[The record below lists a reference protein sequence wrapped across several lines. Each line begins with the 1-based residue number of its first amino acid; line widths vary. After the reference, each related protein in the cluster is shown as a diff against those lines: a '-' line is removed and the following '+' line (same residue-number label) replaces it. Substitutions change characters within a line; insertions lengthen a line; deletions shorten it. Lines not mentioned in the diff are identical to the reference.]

1 MLRATVVAALVLIAP
16 HAVGAQT
23 LSTLHIKVVL
33 IDTDGKIMPV
43 PRHALLISDNP
54 STAAP
59 RRVVTTVEGTAD
71 VRLRP
76 GNYTVE
82 SDEPVVL
89 RGKAYQWTK
98 IIDIVA
104 GRDFTLEL
112 TAANADS
119 EVAAATPN
127 ATGASGGQ
135 NSAPPLEAEPAFLLP
150 RWQDSVVAL
159 WTPTARA
166 SAVVVDARGLIATN
180 QRAVGP
186 ATSAEVQL
194 SPSVKV
200 AARVLAA
207 DSTRDVAI
215 VWIEPSVIAS
225 VKPVPLGCA
234 QPKTAAEK
242 QEIYAI
248 GVPLR
253 HEKDVT
259 SGTMSELVLTSGTD
273 GGPVFTADG
282 GLIGI
287 TSPPAKS
294 DENRRGNAQIVK
306 VADVC
311 EVVASAEK
319 KMANASPPSAVHLP
333 IEPGW
338 PLPVDAFKNAAE
350 HRVGSLNPYQL
361 STSTFDV
368 AFITPIMTYGVQYQ
382 SEQMSR
388 RRKNKDGRT
397 IDIEPVLVKPVMDFG
412 NWFEYV
418 EDFPSVLLV
427 RVTPRQVESLW
438 AKVARGAAYTQGAAL
453 PPITRLKSSFSR
465 LRAYCGD
472 TEVTPVHPFTVEH
485 RLSDTEAAYEGL
497 YVFEPKA
504 FPASCSSVKFLV
516 YSEKNPDRPE
526 TGVVDPRIV
535 QQIADDFALYKDH

>member
-1 MLRATVVAALVLIAP
+1 MLRATVLAALALIAP

-23 LSTLHIKVVL
+23 LTTLHIKIVL
-33 IDTDGKIMPV
+33 TDTDGKTMPV

-54 STAAP
+54 STTTP
-59 RRVVTTVEGTAD
+59 RRVVTGVDGTAD

-89 RGKAYQWTK
+89 RGTAYQWTK

-104 GRDFTLEL
+104 GRDFALEL

-119 EVAAATPN
+119 QVAGTTSSGDAGRN
-127 ATGASGGQ
+127 GAQ

-166 SAVVVDARGLIATN
+166 SAVVVDAKGLIATN
-180 QRAVGP
+180 QRAVGS

-207 DSTRDVAI
+207 DPTRNVAI
-215 VWIEPSVIAS
+215 VWIDPSVIAS

-242 QEIYAI
+242 QEIFAI
-248 GVPLR
+248 GVPFR

-259 SGTMSELVLTSGTD
+259 SGTLSDLVLTSGTD

-282 GLIGI
+282 GLVGI

-294 DENRRGNAQIVK
+294 DENRRASAQVVK

-311 EVVASAEK
+311 EAVASAEK
-319 KMANASPPSAVHLP
+319 KMANASPPPSTHLP
-333 IEPGW
+333 VEPGW
-338 PLPVDAFKNAAE
+338 PLPVDAFKNAAD

-388 RRKNKDGRT
+388 RRKGKDGRT
-397 IDIEPVLVKPVMDFG
+397 IDLEPVLVKPVMDFG

-427 RVTPRQVESLW
+427 RVTPRQVESVW
-438 AKVARGAAYTQGAAL
+438 AKVARGAAYTQGAAI
-453 PPITRLKSSFSR
+453 PPITRAKSSFSR

-472 TEVTPVHPFTVEH
+472 TEVTPIHPLTVEH

-497 YVFEPKA
+497 YVFDPKA
-504 FPASCSSVKFLV
+504 FSPSCASVKFVV

-535 QQIADDFALYKDH
+535 QQITDDFGLYR

>member
-1 MLRATVVAALVLIAP
+1 MLRGMLLSALVLLVPCAG
-16 HAVGAQT
+16 AAQT
-23 LSTLHIKVVL
+23 VSVLHIKVQLV
-33 IDTDGKIMPV
+33 DTDGKAMPV

-54 STAAP
+54 STSAP

-82 SDEPVVL
+82 SDQPVTFH
-89 RGKAYQWTK
+89 GKAYQWTRTL
-98 IIDIVA
+98 DIVA
-104 GRDFTLEL
+104 GRDAVLEL
-112 TAANADS
+112 NAANADS
-119 EVAAATPN
+119 QVADATPPSVS
-127 ATGASGGQ
+127 TGPG
-135 NSAPPLEAEPAFLLP
+135 SAPPLEAEPAFLLP

-159 WTPTARA
+159 WTPTVRA
-166 SAVVVDARGLIATN
+166 SAFVIDARGLIATN
-180 QRAVGP
+180 QRAVGT

-194 SPSVKV
+194 TASTKV

-207 DSTRDVAI
+207 DPAKDVAI
-215 VWIEPSVIAS
+215 LWIDPSVVAS

-234 QPKTAAEK
+234 QPKTAQDK

-259 SGTMSELVLTSGTD
+259 DGTLADLVMIHGTE

-282 GLIGI
+282 GFVGM
-287 TSPPAKS
+287 TSPSAKS
-294 DENRRGNAQIVK
+294 DDNARGSARVVK
-306 VADVC
+306 AADVC
-311 EVVASAEK
+311 EIVAAAEK

-338 PLPVDAFKNAAE
+338 PLPIEAFKNAAAR
-350 HRVGSLNPYQL
+350 RVGSLNPYQM
-361 STSTFDV
+361 SSSTFDV

-382 SEQMSR
+382 AEQMSR
-388 RRKNKDGRT
+388 RNKGKDGRT
-397 IDIEPVLVKPVMDFG
+397 IEIEPVLVKPVLDFG
-412 NWFEYV
+412 NWFEYI

-427 RVTPRQVESLW
+427 RITPRQVESLW

-453 PPITRLKSSFSR
+453 PPLTRAKSGFSR

-472 TEVTPVHPFTVEH
+472 AEVTPIHPLTVEH
-485 RLSDTEAAYEGL
+485 RLSETEAAYEGL
-497 YVFEPKA
+497 YVFDPNA
-504 FPASCSSVKFLV
+504 FPASCASVKFLL

-526 TGVVDPRIV
+526 TVIVDPRIV
-535 QQIADDFALYKDH
+535 KQIADDFELYKAR

>member
-1 MLRATVVAALVLIAP
+1 MLRATVLAALALVAP
-16 HAVGAQT
+16 HAVDAQT
-23 LSTLHIKVVL
+23 LSTLHIRIVL
-33 IDTDGKIMPV
+33 TDTDGKTMPV

-54 STAAP
+54 STTTP
-59 RRVVTTVEGTAD
+59 RRVVTGVDGTAD

-82 SDEPVVL
+82 SDQPVML
-89 RGKAYQWTK
+89 RGKAYQWTRTL
-98 IIDIVA
+98 DIVS
-104 GRDFTLEL
+104 GRDAVLEL
-112 TAANADS
+112 TAANSDS
-119 EVAAATPN
+119 QVA
-127 ATGASGGQ
+127 GAPPPSGQ
-135 NSAPPLEAEPAFLLP
+135 SSAPPLEEEPAFLLP

-180 QRAVGP
+180 QRAVGS

-194 SPSVKV
+194 SSSIKV
-200 AARVLAA
+200 AGRVLASE
-207 DSTRDVAI
+207 STRNVAI
-215 VWIEPSVIAS
+215 VWIDPSVIAS
-225 VKPVPLGCA
+225 ITPVPLGCA

-242 QEIYAI
+242 QEIFAI

-259 SGTMSELVLTSGTD
+259 SGTLSELVLTSGTD

-282 GLIGI
+282 GLVGI

-294 DENRRGNAQIVK
+294 DENRRGTAQIVK
-306 VADVC
+306 AADVC

-319 KMANASPPSAVHLP
+319 KMANASPPSASHLP
-333 IEPGW
+333 VEPGW
-338 PLPVDAFKNAAE
+338 PLPVDAFKSAAE
-350 HRVGSLNPYQL
+350 HRVGSLSPYQL

-368 AFITPIMTYGVQYQ
+368 AFITPIMTYGAQYQ
-382 SEQMSR
+382 AEQMSR
-388 RRKNKDGRT
+388 RRTSKDGRT
-397 IDIEPVLVKPVMDFG
+397 IEIDPVLVKPVLDFG
-412 NWFEYV
+412 NWFEYI

-453 PPITRLKSSFSR
+453 PPLTRAKSSFSR

-472 TEVTPVHPFTVEH
+472 TEVTPIHPFTVEH

-497 YVFEPKA
+497 YVFDPKA
-504 FPASCSSVKFLV
+504 LASSCASVKFVV

-535 QQIADDFALYKDH
+535 QQISQDFELYPR